1 MAGAGPSPAY
11 PIQVTSSLFVSD
23 CANRFSLRT
32 CSGESRALN
41 GANGCTTNCFVTSTT
56 GCCTGACGSLAIGA
70 VVLVV
75 LVVLVELVL
84 VLVLDAT
91 VVAVV
96 AVVV

>member
-1 MAGAGPSPAY
+1 M
-11 PIQVTSSLFVSD
+11 SD

-41 GANGCTTNCFVTSTT
+41 GPNGCTTSSLVTSTT
-56 GCCTGACGSLAIGA
+56 GCCTGACGSLAIST

-75 LVVLVELVL
+75 LVL

-91 VVAVV
+91 VVEVV

>member
-11 PIQVTSSLFVSD
+11 PIHVTSSFFVSD

-56 GCCTGACGSLAIGA
+56 GCCTAAFGSLAIGT
-70 VVLVV
+70 
-75 LVVLVELVL
+75 VVLVELVL

-91 VVAVV
+91 VVEVV

>member
-11 PIQVTSSLFVSD
+11 PIHVTSSFFVSD

-56 GCCTGACGSLAIGA
+56 GCCTGACGSLAIST
-70 VVLVV
+70 VVLV
-75 LVVLVELVL
+75 VL

-91 VVAVV
+91 VVEVV

>member
-1 MAGAGPSPAY
+1 M
-11 PIQVTSSLFVSD
+11 TSSFFVSD
-23 CANRFSLRT
+23 FANRFSLRT

-56 GCCTGACGSLAIGA
+56 GCCTAACGSLAIGT
-70 VVLVV
+70 
-75 LVVLVELVL
+75 VVLVELVL

-91 VVAVV
+91 VVEVVAVV

>member
-11 PIQVTSSLFVSD
+11 PIQVTSSFFVSD

-41 GANGCTTNCFVTSTT
+41 GPNGCTTSSLVTSTT
-56 GCCTGACGSLAIGA
+56 GCCTGACGSLAIST

-75 LVVLVELVL
+75 LVL

-91 VVAVV
+91 VVEVV

>member
-1 MAGAGPSPAY
+1 MAGAGPSPEY
-11 PIQVTSSLFVSD
+11 PIHVTSSFFVSD

-70 VVLVV
+70 VVLVE
-75 LVVLVELVL
+75 LVVLVL

-96 AVVV
+96 V

>member
-11 PIQVTSSLFVSD
+11 PIQVTSSFFVSD

-56 GCCTGACGSLAIGA
+56 GCCTGACGSLAIST

-75 LVVLVELVL
+75 LVLVL

-91 VVAVV
+91 VVEVV

>member
-11 PIQVTSSLFVSD
+11 PIQVTSSFFVSD

-32 CSGESRALN
+32 CSAESRALN

-56 GCCTGACGSLAIGA
+56 GCCTAACGSLAIGT
-70 VVLVV
+70 VV

-84 VLVLDAT
+84 VLDAT
-91 VVAVV
+91 VVEVV

>member
-11 PIQVTSSLFVSD
+11 PIQVTSSFFVSD

-41 GANGCTTNCFVTSTT
+41 GPNGCTTSSLVTSTT
-56 GCCTGACGSLAIGA
+56 GCCTGVCGSLAIST

-75 LVVLVELVL
+75 LVL

-91 VVAVV
+91 VVEVV

>member
-11 PIQVTSSLFVSD
+11 PIQVTSSFFVSD

-41 GANGCTTNCFVTSTT
+41 GANGYTTNCFVTSTT
-56 GCCTGACGSLAIGA
+56 GCCTAACGSLAIGT
-70 VVLVV
+70 
-75 LVVLVELVL
+75 VVLVELV

-91 VVAVV
+91 VVEVV

>member
-11 PIQVTSSLFVSD
+11 PIQVTSSFFVSD

-41 GANGCTTNCFVTSTT
+41 GPNGCTTSSLVTSTT
-56 GCCTGACGSLAIGA
+56 GCCTGAWGSLAIST

-75 LVVLVELVL
+75 LVVL

-91 VVAVV
+91 VVEVV

>member
-11 PIQVTSSLFVSD
+11 PIHVTSSFFVSD

-56 GCCTGACGSLAIGA
+56 GCCTAACGSLAIGTA
-70 VVLVV
+70 
-75 LVVLVELVL
+75 VLVELVVL

-91 VVAVV
+91 VVEVV

>member
-11 PIQVTSSLFVSD
+11 PIQVTSSFFVSD

-41 GANGCTTNCFVTSTT
+41 GPNGCTTSSLVTSTT
-56 GCCTGACGSLAIGA
+56 GCCTGACGSLAIST
-70 VVLVV
+70 VVLV
-75 LVVLVELVL
+75 VL

-91 VVAVV
+91 VVEVV

>member
-11 PIQVTSSLFVSD
+11 PIQVTSSFFVSD

-41 GANGCTTNCFVTSTT
+41 GPNGCTTSSLVTSTT

-70 VVLVV
+70 VVLV
-75 LVVLVELVL
+75 ELV

-91 VVAVV
+91 VVEVV

>member
-11 PIQVTSSLFVSD
+11 PIQVTSSFFVSD

-56 GCCTGACGSLAIGA
+56 GCCTAACGSLAIGT
-70 VVLVV
+70 
-75 LVVLVELVL
+75 VVLVELV

-91 VVAVV
+91 VVEVV